1 VAVAAILA
9 QVAPEE
15 LAEVVQVARAVEHL
29 WREQPTLV
37 VVVALEAMLQMVPQ
51 VVPVLLF

>member
-1 VAVAAILA
+1 
-9 QVAPEE
+9 VAPEE

-37 VVVALEAMLQMVPQ
+37 VVVGAEAMLQMVPQ
-51 VVPVLLF
+51 AVPVLLF